1 MQTATQALPNSRTT
15 LWAGRIISA
24 LVVAFLIFDGVI
36 KVLKLG
42 PAIEATVQLGYPESL
57 IIGIGIMELACLAL
71 YVFPRTNV
79 LGAIL
84 LTGHLGGAIASQV
97 RIGAPTFNIVFAI
110 MIGVLMWG
118 GIYLRDEQLRA
129 LIPLRR

>member
-1 MQTATQALPNSRTT
+1 MQTATQALPSSRSA
-15 LWAGRIISA
+15 LWGGRIISA

-42 PAIEATVQLGYPESL
+42 PAIESTVQLGYPESL

-97 RIGAPTFNIVFAI
+97 RIDAPTFNIVFAI

>member
-97 RIGAPTFNIVFAI
+97 RIDAPTFNIVFAI